1 MCGRRQ
7 LVQKSLRLF
16 FFHKQ
21 VQTGL
26 SGKNRF
32 LLQRIP
38 VAQPFRLSE
47 QIEGHGKEN
56 FTRFHA
62 ARQLGSVQRSR
73 RRVGISPH
81 KSARA
86 QLYAAEVTGHNHRGV
101 DKLLLLD
108 YVQYGLARLA
118 LRFAV
123 VGKAFRSAR
132 GKRIAVVRRVIKPLC
147 DARDELRRL
156 FFVRHACGNGEKTG
170 PFNRDFGF

>member
-1 MCGRRQ
+1 ME
-7 LVQKSLRLF
+7 K
-16 FFHKQ
+16 
-21 VQTGL
+21 T
-26 SGKNRF
+26 RF

-86 QLYAAEVTGHNHRGV
+86 KLYAAEVTGHNHRGV

-108 YVQYGLARLA
+108 YVQYGLPAVPDGSPSSEK
-118 LRFAV
+118 RFVPPAEN
-123 VGKAFRSAR
+123 A
-132 GKRIAVVRRVIKPLC
+132 
-147 DARDELRRL
+147 
-156 FFVRHACGNGEKTG
+156 
-170 PFNRDFGF
+170 